1 MIKSMT
7 GFGISRLKN
16 KNSEIIVEIKSV
28 NHRFLETTFKFNENN
43 IEFEDFAK
51 KEIGKKVRRGK
62 IDINIKIN
70 SKTKVD
76 FEIDR
81 ELLSDLQKFL
91 KKESLISKTIKLRD
105 IKDFP
110 GMLKITKSKLISNQK
125 LKQVFK
131 QALANYLVSRNE
143 EGSKIEKVLVK
154 KIKSIESKNS
164 KISSSTKGLLSK
176 KIRMYKK
183 RIKDLLENFDNQK
196 VDQEIVNLAMKA
208 DVAEEIERIN
218 FHIQSLKKEIT
229 INSSSG
235 KKIDFILQ
243 ELFRESNTLTVKL
256 DDNKAKNLALDI
268 KILIEEM
275 REQIQNVE

>member
-81 ELLSDLQKFL
+81 ELLSDLQRFL

-218 FHIQSLKKEIT
+218 FHIQSLKKEII